1 MCTQRYTRVYTMVY
15 TRVHSSPLLYR
26 LLPFFS
32 REYVLVSWWSLPR
45 VLTMRALEC
54 LHCVRWVCLH
64 YEHWGDGD

>member
-1 MCTQRYTRVYTMVY
+1 MVY

-45 VLTMRALEC
+45 VLTLVC
-54 LHCVRWVCLH
+54 SGVLYCVL
-64 YEHWGDGD
+64 